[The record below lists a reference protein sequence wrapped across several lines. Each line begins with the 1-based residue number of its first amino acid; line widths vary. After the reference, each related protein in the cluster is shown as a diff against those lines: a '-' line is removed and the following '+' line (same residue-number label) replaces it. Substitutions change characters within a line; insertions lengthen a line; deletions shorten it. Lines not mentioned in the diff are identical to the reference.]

1 MIEYT
6 CTNDV
11 ALLTID
17 DGKANAVGNNFV
29 AAFEACLDR
38 AGSEAKAVVI
48 MGRPGV
54 FSGGFDLKEFQKGP
68 EATKALVAKGAAMLL
83 RVFSHP
89 QPVIAACTGHAV
101 AAGGFLLLACDT
113 RIGTAGAFK
122 IGLNETAIGM
132 KLPVF
137 GLELAHARL
146 SNRYQTASLIQGHL
160 FDPSAAREAG
170 FLDEVVAADQLK
182 NIALERAGALAKLP
196 DNAYAANK
204 LALREVH
211 IARIRASLGA

>member
-1 MIEYT
+1 MIEYS
-6 CTNDV
+6 CTDDI

-17 DGKANAVGNNFV
+17 DGKANAVGAAFV

-38 AGSEAKAVVI
+38 ASTEAKAVVI

-68 EATKALVAKGAAMLL
+68 EASKVLVAKGAAMLL

-146 SNRYQTASLIQGHL
+146 SNRYQTASLVQAQL
-160 FDPSAAREAG
+160 FDPAEAREAG
-170 FLDEVVAADQLK
+170 FLDEVVASDQLRST
-182 NIALERAGALAKLP
+182 ALQRAGTLAKLP
-196 DNAYAANK
+196 VTAYAANK
-204 LALREVH
+204 LALRAGQ
-211 IARIRASLGA
+211 IARIRASLAV